1 MRVILITTLLAAF
14 AVAEINSDGVKIW
27 PKFSNLEWG
36 ITAKET
42 VARLKAQGFKQD
54 GEIRWGRA
62 GAFFDLTGQAFD
74 CDVSVGALAPDGEGL
89 GLVVITPKIEN
100 KDILSTAIKI
110 RDSLVERYGKPKL
123 EKYAF
128 YDKNPWEETEA
139 QPVSLLSRGEI
150 DLALNKKHFKL
161 EILWG
166 PLNPEVGEYLSIKNS
181 ESLGLRITFQGP
193 DSIRGGDLLS
203 EKQDKEKYGISKEGL
218 TLQQEE
224 KKTIKQLKA
233 GVNRGDAKAQIELGK
248 RFAQGDG
255 VEQDVTKAVALYRK
269 AAEQGQAEA
278 QMALAI
284 FYLSGSM
291 GVAENLD
298 TAVEWYKKSAEGGF
312 SEAQAAL
319 AEMYEIGLGVNQDLK
334 IATKWYL
341 RAAEQGHIESQLKIG
356 VIYKEGQRVQ
366 QSDRSAR
373 KWLRSAAAAGNMK
386 AHIYL
391 GAINYDGDDLGG
403 NYLKAYNWFLPA
415 AEQGDDTAQHWIGRI
430 LSHGG
435 DGIAQDLK
443 ESAKWYRKS
452 AEKGNKTAQFIL
464 SELYVEGR
472 GVPQDYPAAYMWINL
487 LASEGDA
494 DAIEMRKEFLKFLS
508 KEQVAEGQRLTRE
521 WLKKKIEAEKS
532 AGIEKTIQEKEGR
545 IDGRAIGTSSG
556 TGFAITKDGHIV
568 TNSHVIGAADSIRV
582 FVDGEWTVAVV
593 LANDKKNDLAIIKIN
608 KPTLPLYLKEIEGP
622 GLGDPMTVAGFPNPL
637 IQGRSIKVTKGTLS
651 GLKGMADDIRHFQID
666 AAVQPGNSGGPLLDS
681 TGAVVG
687 IVNARLNDA
696 AVMKLTGSVPQNVNY
711 AIKVDYLIPLIKTV
725 KGLHQKLKGADA
737 KDNLDLDE
745 LEQGSVLLIEAT
757 TSSKK

>member
-1 MRVILITTLLAAF
+1 MLADF
-14 AVAEINSDGVKIW
+14 AVAEINSGGVKIW

-42 VARLKAQGFKQD
+42 VEKLKAQGFKQD
-54 GEIRWGRA
+54 GEIKWGRT
-62 GAFFDLTGQAFD
+62 GAFFDLTGKAFD
-74 CDVSVGALAPDGEGL
+74 CDVSVSALAPDGEGL
-89 GLVVITPKIEN
+89 GLVALTPKIEN

-110 RDSLVERYGKPKL
+110 RDSLVERYGKPTL

-128 YDKNPWEETEA
+128 YDENPWEETEA
-139 QPVSLLSRGEI
+139 QPVSVLSRGGI

-161 EILWG
+161 EVLWG

-181 ESLGLRITFQGP
+181 QPLGLRITFQGP
-193 DSIRGGDLLS
+193 NSISGGDLLS
-203 EKQDKEKYGISKEGL
+203 ETQDKEKYGISKEGL

-233 GVNRGDAKAQIELGK
+233 GVNRGEAKAQLELGK
-248 RFAQGDG
+248 RFTQGDG
-255 VEQDVTKAVALYRK
+255 VEQSATKAVDLYRK

-284 FYLSGSM
+284 IYLSGSM
-291 GVAENLD
+291 GVAKNLD

-319 AEMYEIGLGVNQDLK
+319 AEIYALGLGVTQDLK
-334 IATKWYL
+334 LSTKWRL
-341 RAAEQGHIESQLKIG
+341 KAAEQGHVESQLKIG
-356 VIYKEGQRVQ
+356 LIYKEGQGVQ
-366 QSDRSAR
+366 QSDTSAR

-386 AHIYL
+386 AHTYL
-391 GAINYDGDDLGG
+391 GAINYIGDDLGA
-403 NYLKAYNWFLPA
+403 NYLKALNWFLPA

-443 ESAKWYRKS
+443 ESAKWYLKS
-452 AEKGNKTAQFIL
+452 AEKGNKTAQHTL
-464 SELYVEGR
+464 SGLYFEGK

-494 DAIEMRKEFLKFLS
+494 NATEVRKELLNLLS

-521 WLKKKIEAEKS
+521 WLKKKAEAERS
-532 AGIEKTIQEKEGR
+532 AGIEKTIQEKEER
-545 IDGRAIGTSSG
+545 IDERATGTSSG
-556 TGFAITKDGHIV
+556 TGFAITKNGHIV
-568 TNSHVIGAADSIRV
+568 TNSHVIGAAESIRV
-582 FVDGEWTVAVV
+582 FVDGEWTVAAV
-593 LANDKKNDLAIIKIN
+593 LANDKKNDLAVIKID

-622 GLGDPMTVAGFPNPL
+622 GLGDPMTVVGFPNPS
-637 IQGRSIKVTKGTLS
+637 IQGRSLKVTKGTLS

-696 AVMKLTGSVPQNVNY
+696 AIMKLTGSVPQNVNY
-711 AIKVDYLIPLIKTV
+711 AIKVDYLIPLIRTV
-725 KGLHQKLKGADA
+725 RGLHQKLKGSNA
-737 KDNLDLDE
+737 KDNLDLDK
-745 LEQGSVLLIEAT
+745 LEQNSVLLIEAT
-757 TSSKK
+757 RAFKK